1 MHTSLDIFFA
11 SVYTLWSLLFVYAAL
26 LWYKVPRFAQLR
38 APTPLHWPRLSLIIT
53 ACNEADTIGQALQTL
68 RAQTYPQLEILVVN
82 DRSTDAT
89 AHIIAEIATHDT
101 RIKLINIETLP
112 DDWLGKVH
120 ALHVATQH
128 ATGEWLLFADADIHF
143 HNDVITRAVAWAEA
157 EKLDHLALIPRTSA
171 RGLLLRA
178 SISAFG
184 LLFLLSMRA
193 QAVANPRSD
202 AAIGVGAFNLV
213 RRSAFERTPGFEWLR
228 MEVADDVGLAK
239 MLKRH
244 GATTRFALADHALE
258 VEWYH
263 DLSAMAQ
270 GLEKNIVGATT
281 GYQTWRF
288 VINALL
294 LILFAGA
301 PILSLLM
308 WHTEVVWFGVGVL
321 AGIVLLMLHSVMHG
335 EANPHGWLL
344 SPLGLLLVF
353 TIYLRA
359 GLLLCMRKHIT
370 WRGTCYRVEQLRRYQ
385 RVRI

>member
-1 MHTSLDIFFA
+1 MQTSLDIFLA
-11 SVYTLWSLLFVYAAL
+11 SVCGLWSLLFLYAAI
-26 LWYKVPRFAQLR
+26 LWYKVPRFAHMR
-38 APTPLHWPRLSLIIT
+38 APTPVHWPRLSLIIT

-68 RAQTYPQLEILVVN
+68 CTQTYPQLEILVVN

-89 AHIIAEIATHDT
+89 ARVIAEIAAQHA
-101 RIKLINIETLP
+101 RIRLLNIETLP
-112 DDWLGKVH
+112 EDWLGKVH

-157 EKLDHLALIPRTSA
+157 EQLDHLALIPRTTA
-171 RGLLLRA
+171 KDLFLRA

-193 QAVANPRSD
+193 QAVANPHSD

-228 MEVADDVGLAK
+228 MEVADDVGLAI

-244 GATTRFALADHALE
+244 GAVTRFALADDALE
-258 VEWYH
+258 VEWYP
-263 DLSAMAQ
+263 DLPAMAH

-294 LILFAGA
+294 LILFASA
-301 PILSLLM
+301 PFVTLFV
-308 WHTEVVWFGVGVL
+308 WHGEVAWFGMGVL
-321 AGIVLLMLHSVMHG
+321 IGIALLMLRSAMHG
-335 EANPHGWLL
+335 EANPLDWLL
-344 SPLGLLLVF
+344 SPLGLLLIF
-353 TIYLRA
+353 IIYLRA
-359 GLLLCMRKHIT
+359 GLLLSMRKRIT
-370 WRGTCYRVEQLRRYQ
+370 WRGTRYRVEQLRRYQ